1 MIYCKADRGSEDPG
15 ENNQIFK
22 GVIFSYIHSMDPPL
36 CKFLPC
42 VPVCDLVFSFLSP
55 PSLVRIA
62 LTCRAAYLA
71 VVEVKTRA
79 FNIDRHFSRF
89 FTNSIAFRCLLDTHH
104 GHSFEVAQ
112 FLVKLKVI
120 AMSLDFYK

>member
-1 MIYCKADRGSEDPG
+1 
-15 ENNQIFK
+15 
-22 GVIFSYIHSMDPPL
+22 MDPPL

-71 VVEVKTRA
+71 VVEVIETRA
-79 FNIDRHFSRF
+79 FHINHHFP
-89 FTNSIAFRCLLDTHH
+89 TL
-104 GHSFEVAQ
+104 
-112 FLVKLKVI
+112 
-120 AMSLDFYK
+120 Y